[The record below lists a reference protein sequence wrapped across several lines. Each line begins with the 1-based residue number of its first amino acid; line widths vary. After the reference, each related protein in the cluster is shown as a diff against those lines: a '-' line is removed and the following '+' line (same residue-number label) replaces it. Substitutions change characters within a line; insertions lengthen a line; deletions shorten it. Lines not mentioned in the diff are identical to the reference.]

1 MLYISLSCCCR
12 YICLLFKLQMGLLH
26 LALKMHFL
34 FYFSFSQKKIFLVI
48 FFIRPKSTS
57 PAWVILCPDS
67 PLLSQ
72 ELLQRG
78 TLLLIPSHLQV
89 ALARGLTVPR
99 AEEIWPCASKA
110 QTGPDLRHPGF
121 AEAPAHNS
129 LGPPIREKR

>member
-1 MLYISLSCCCR
+1 MLPISLSRCNR
-12 YICLLFKLQMGLLH
+12 YLCLLFKLRMVLLH
-26 LALKMHFL
+26 PVLKMHFFFILAL
-34 FYFSFSQKKIFLVI
+34 FRKKIFLVI
-48 FFIRPKSTS
+48 SFIWPNSTS
-57 PAWVILCPDS
+57 PASVILCPDS

-129 LGPPIREKR
+129 LGPPIREER

>member
-1 MLYISLSCCCR
+1 MLHIFLSRCNR
-12 YICLLFKLQMGLLH
+12 YLCLLFKLRMVLILP
-26 LALKMHFL
+26 ALKMHFFL
-34 FYFSFSQKKIFLVI
+34 FRLEIIFLVI
-48 FFIRPKSTS
+48 SFIRPNSTS